1 MNEMIWTESVK
12 QDKYVALVKERDK
25 LRKEAFQWRQ
35 EYIRVFGAQ
44 ILAVFEKKLECIK
57 KKKMIAY
64 CQAAINRGEAI
75 DQTALQAYLAKE
87 MKEYRRQL
95 KEMVK
100 ENEQAQSKG
109 EVTQAELMK
118 IKKIYHRIAKRIH
131 PDIFPHTQNEPV
143 LMELWIRTVAAY
155 SCNDLDTLIECET
168 LINKALDELGIGTG
182 LIDIP
187 DIEEKISALQEE
199 ILEIRETDP
208 YQYKYLLED
217 EDAVKEKEDD
227 LEGELRSYEEY
238 DDELETLLETV
249 MGNGGVIAWQMN

>member
-131 PDIFPHTQNEPV
+131 PDIFPYTQNEPV

-155 SCNDLDTLIECET
+155 SCNDLNTLIESET

-217 EDAVKEKEDD
+217 EDAVKEKKED
-227 LEGELRSYEEY
+227 LEEELRSYEEY